1 MKRSQK
7 TLVLLHMA
15 SNAEKLQA
23 LTIPDLG
30 DSIEAAI
37 GIKAQVSTL
46 RGLRADLEW
55 PLLRKKPTKLY
66 TRVDRLEEKLNYLV
80 NQLNIDLPDR
90 LR

>member
-1 MKRSQK
+1 
-7 TLVLLHMA
+7 MA